1 METINPLHID
11 VRNNKLLTSYE
22 EDVLKSVGATS
33 KLKIRAHRAAERV
46 KSNAKFQVKDVRR
59 NIDP

>member
-1 METINPLHID
+1 METFNPLHID

-33 KLKIRAHRAAERV
+33 KLKFELTEPL
-46 KSNAKFQVKDVRR
+46 NVRR
-59 NIDP
+59 PGQNFK